1 MPLHTQTDAKET
13 SLSFVA
19 QSWKT
24 VAQVYI
30 LFHTAFC
37 LPVRNTFEANFYD
50 VRALFACTLN
60 VILWYFSVY
69 IPELYVCTVVWDH
82 RKNLFLNSQCW
93 NKASQEEKLRGERVS
108 FNSTSPGSSSSLQG
122 RWSSWSYPQGRAQ
135 REWMQAPLC
144 SAPFLLI
151 LFHKGSKPREWCC
164 PQWMGLH
171 TFINAISHG
180 HALSSP

>member
-13 SLSFVA
+13 SFSFVA

-93 NKASQEEKLRGERVS
+93 DKASQEEKLRGERAS
-108 FNSTSPGSSSSLQG
+108 FNSQ
-122 RWSSWSYPQGRAQ
+122 AQ
-135 REWMQAPLC
+135 VLGKVKQLVISTGKSMERM
-144 SAPFLLI
+144 
-151 LFHKGSKPREWCC
+151 
-164 PQWMGLH
+164 
-171 TFINAISHG
+171 NAG
-180 HALSSP
+180 PPVLSSFPLVFISQRI